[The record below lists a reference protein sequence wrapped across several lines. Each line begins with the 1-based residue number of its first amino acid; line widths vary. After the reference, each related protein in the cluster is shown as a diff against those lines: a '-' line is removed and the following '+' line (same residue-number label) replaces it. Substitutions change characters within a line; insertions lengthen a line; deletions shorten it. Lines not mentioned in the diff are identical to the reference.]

1 MTILEKYKKVVAP
14 ELKAKFGYK
23 NNLAV
28 PKILKVTVNVGVGRM
43 TKDRPFID
51 MVASGVTEMTGQKA
65 MLVKAK
71 KSISA
76 FKIRQGDIVGV
87 TTVLR
92 GQRMYDFVE
101 KLVKITLPRV
111 RDFRGLSETNVD
123 QGGNMSLGFKE
134 QTAFAEIKVDQ
145 IDRVHGLE
153 VVITTNAKN
162 REAGLEMFRLLGFP
176 FKKDS

>member
-1 MTILEKYKKVVAP
+1 MNIIEKYKTSVAP
-14 ELKAKFGYK
+14 ELKAKFGYQ

-28 PKILKVTVNVGVGRM
+28 PKMLKVTVNVGVGRM

-51 MVASGVTEMTGQKA
+51 LVANGVTDITGQKA

-71 KSISA
+71 KSIAA

-87 TTVLR
+87 TTTLR

-101 KLVKITLPRV
+101 KLIKITLPRV
-111 RDFRGLSETNVD
+111 RDFRGLSERIVD
-123 QGGNMSLGFKE
+123 QNGNMSIGFRE
-134 QTAFAEIKVDQ
+134 QSAFAEIKMDQ

-153 VVITTNAKN
+153 AVITTNAKN
-162 REAGLEMFRLLGFP
+162 HAAGLEMFRLLGFP

>member
-1 MTILEKYKKVVAP
+1 MTLLETYKQKVAP

-23 NNLAV
+23 HDLAV
-28 PKILKVTVNVGVGRM
+28 PKMLKVTVNVGVGRM

-51 MVASGVTEMTGQKA
+51 MVAEGVTAMTGQKA

-92 GQRMYDFVE
+92 GQRLYDFVE
-101 KLVKITLPRV
+101 KLIKITLPRV
-111 RDFRGLSETNVD
+111 RDFRGLSEKIVD
-123 QGGNMSLGFKE
+123 AGGNMSIGFKE
-134 QTAFAEIKVDQ
+134 QSAFAEIKMDQ

-162 REAGLEMFRLLGFP
+162 HEAGLAMFKLMGFP
-176 FKKDS
+176 FKKES